1 MQNVQVWHKWSQ
13 LVRVQFWL
21 LIGISNKKHFKNLML
36 KTSFLQH
43 LIMSEV
49 FSSGGIFVL
58 LNVLVDMTTHV
69 ADIICIGQ
77 ITFEFINN
85 TLT

>member
-49 FSSGGIFVL
+49 FSSG
-58 LNVLVDMTTHV
+58 
-69 ADIICIGQ
+69 
-77 ITFEFINN
+77 
-85 TLT
+85 